1 MNFEQAIRSGFVN
14 YFNFTGR
21 ACRSEY
27 WFWVLFLII
36 ADIAVDIADIL
47 IFGDASYA
55 ITLIFNLGVVIP
67 AMAVS
72 VRRLHDIDKTG
83 WWSLLLL
90 TVVGLFVLLYW
101 TLKPGDEG
109 ENRFGHNPLT
119 HDGSER
125 DAKRH
130 AVGVKGAIIICLVFA
145 GILAAMIALDIVA
158 SIARTAYEEYAL
170 RAQKHD
176 NQMTLPVEE
185 SGTERLDA
193 P

>member
-1 MNFEQAIRSGFVN
+1 MNFVQAIRSGFTN
-14 YFNFTGR
+14 YFNFSGR

-27 WFWVLFLII
+27 WFWVLFLVL
-36 ADIAVDIADIL
+36 ADIAVDIADSL
-47 IFGDASYA
+47 IFGDATYA
-55 ITLIFNLGVVIP
+55 PINLIFNLGVAIP
-67 AMAVS
+67 GTAVS

-90 TVVGLFVLLYW
+90 TVVGLFVLIYW
-101 TLKPGDEG
+101 ALKPGDEG

-119 HDGSER
+119 HDGSET

-145 GILAAMIALDIVA
+145 SIAVAMIVA

-170 RAQKHD
+170 RTQEHD
-176 NQMTLPVEE
+176 IQMTLPVEE
-185 SGTERLDA
+185 SGTERPDA